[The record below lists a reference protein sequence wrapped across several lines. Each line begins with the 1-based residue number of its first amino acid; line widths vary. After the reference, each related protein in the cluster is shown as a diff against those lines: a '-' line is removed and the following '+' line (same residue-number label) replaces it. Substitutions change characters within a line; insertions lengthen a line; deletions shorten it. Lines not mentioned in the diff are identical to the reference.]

1 MIPRLL
7 SERVQLPMA
16 ELPIKLFS
24 SRAEQ
29 YPEPTGSDLALG
41 AARAAVAA
49 IPLVG
54 GSATEVLSMVLA
66 PSVAR
71 RRDEWFKELAGALE
85 QLEAKVEDFHVADLC
100 GYVALLHGDQVARG
114 RQGHHQSAYRSPVGT
129 A

>member
-1 MIPRLL
+1 MISRLL

-16 ELPIKLFS
+16 ELRIKLFP

-41 AARAAVAA
+41 AARAAVAT

-66 PSVAR
+66 PSMESRIAAMRYGRWSEPAR
-71 RRDEWFKELAGALE
+71 WKAHSSG
-85 QLEAKVEDFHVADLC
+85 
-100 GYVALLHGDQVARG
+100 
-114 RQGHHQSAYRSPVGT
+114 SAANGFRTMRNRNLSSR
-129 A
+129 